1 MHMNGLLHR
10 DIKPSNILLKEEST
24 NEITA
29 KLADFGLVRNILPV
43 PYIQIEVGRD
53 NFN

>member
-10 DIKPSNILLKEEST
+10 DIKPSNILLKQGD
-24 NEITA
+24 NYEITA

-43 PYIQIEVGRD
+43 PY
-53 NFN
+53 N